1 MKSFYF
7 WNSNYFKIIYQIM
20 RLFLRLGVL
29 GYVPGAKP
37 DNALGE
43 TFTTISRRCFT
54 RERLDTK
61 PN

>member
-1 MKSFYF
+1 MSFQEAIQNKNHAIPGY
-7 WNSNYFKIIYQIM
+7 K
-20 RLFLRLGVL
+20 